1 MASQYKLKVSD
12 EVRNFIRRLHPS
24 IKQKVRVAL
33 SEILEDQLCG
43 KPLRG
48 ELEGLRSF
56 RVGKLRI
63 IYRQASNIIEII
75 AIGPRRIIYE
85 ETLRLIQRDK

>member
-1 MASQYKLKVSD
+1 MASQYKLKISD
-12 EVRNFIRRLHPS
+12 EVRNLIRRLHPS

-33 SEILEDQLCG
+33 SQILENQLCG

-56 RVGKLRI
+56 QVGKFRI
-63 IYRQASNIIEII
+63 IYRQVSNIIEVI
-75 AIGPRRIIYE
+75 AIGPRRSIYE
-85 ETLRLIQRDK
+85 ETLRLVQKDK